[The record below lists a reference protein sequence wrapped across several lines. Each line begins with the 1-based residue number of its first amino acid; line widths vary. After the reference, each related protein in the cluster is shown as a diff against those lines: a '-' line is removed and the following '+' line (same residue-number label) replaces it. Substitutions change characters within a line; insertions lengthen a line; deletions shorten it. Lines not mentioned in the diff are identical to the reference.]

1 MFSKTPSPFVK
12 HALIAYVV
20 ELPHH
25 AQLCKIEAGDATLP
39 CNIGLSTGR
48 SENLWWKK
56 REGFS

>member
-20 ELPHH
+20 EFPHH
-25 AQLCKIEAGDATLP
+25 AQLCKIEAGDATLA

-56 REGFS
+56 REGFP